1 MPLSIG
7 NDSDSTSR
15 IHMRAERI
23 ASEER
28 CAKQQFVFFQNM
40 QLIFGRSRS
49 MRTGTVVLSA
59 VFSPNALA
67 ANKCL

>member
-7 NDSDSTSR
+7 NDCEPTSR

-28 CAKQQFVFFQNM
+28 CAKQQFTDS
-40 QLIFGRSRS
+40 LPP
-49 MRTGTVVLSA
+49 SA
-59 VFSPNALA
+59 VAIGVFPEYAIDLW
-67 ANKCL
+67 